1 MPSDSQTPRDVRMR
15 GFERRSSVAEVR
27 DWIDRQVISSP
38 DEIAR
43 RVEVVPLKNAY
54 QRVLATDLVSPLAVP
69 GFDRS
74 AMDGYA
80 LRAESTIGAS
90 DYSPCTF
97 RVVGESLPGRPAMA
111 TVGPGEAVRI
121 MTGAPL
127 PEGADAVVPVELTR
141 PAASTHASQQACIEV
156 TAAIAGGKNIGRK
169 GEDVTR
175 EQTVLKQGRRLRPQ
189 DLGVAASL
197 GIATLDVIRK
207 PRVRLIVTGDELV
220 PPGEPLGPFQIHEA
234 NSYMLQSL
242 VARDGGNWLDQLNVK
257 DDRETLKS
265 HLIASAADA
274 DVLLISGGSSV
285 GAEDHAPSLI
295 AELGELAHH
304 GIAMR
309 PSSPA
314 GVGRIAQTLVFL
326 LPGNPVSCLC
336 AYDFFAGRAIRRLG
350 GGTAVWPYR
359 MVQLL
364 VIKKIVSAVGRVD
377 YCRVRVDEVGVSPIA
392 LTGASILTSTT
403 KADGFLVIPAE
414 SEGYGPG
421 SIVEV
426 YLYDDEGMGTAIG

>member
-1 MPSDSQTPRDVRMR
+1 MR
-15 GFERRSSVAEVR
+15 GFERRSSVAEVCG
-27 DWIDRQVISSP
+27 WIDRHVGSSP
-38 DEIAR
+38 NTIAR
-43 RVEVVPLKNAY
+43 RVETVPLTNAY
-54 QRVLATDLVSPLAVP
+54 QRVLATDLVSPLEVP

-80 LRAESTIGAS
+80 LSAESTIGAS

-97 RVVGESLPGRPAMA
+97 QVVGESLPGRPASV

-127 PEGADAVVPVELTR
+127 PGGADAIVPVEMTR
-141 PAASTHASQQACIEV
+141 PAASTQSGQQVCIEV

-197 GIATLDVIRK
+197 GFAKLEVVRK

-234 NSYMLQSL
+234 NSYMLQGL
-242 VARDGGNWLDQLNVK
+242 VARDGGDWLDQLNVK
-257 DDRETLKS
+257 DDRVALKV

-274 DVLLISGGSSV
+274 DVLLVSGGSSV

-314 GVGRIAQTLVFL
+314 GVGCIAETLVFL

-336 AYDFFAGRAIRRLG
+336 AYDFFAGLAIRRLG
-350 GGTAVWPYR
+350 GGNGACPYR
-359 MVQLL
+359 MVQLP
-364 VIKKIVSAVGRVD
+364 VSKKIVSAVGRVD
-377 YCRVRVDEVGVSPIA
+377 YCRVRVDDAGVSPIA

-403 KADGFLVIPAE
+403 KADGFVVIPAE

-421 SIVEV
+421 SFVSV
-426 YLYDDEGMGTAIG
+426 YMYDEAGT